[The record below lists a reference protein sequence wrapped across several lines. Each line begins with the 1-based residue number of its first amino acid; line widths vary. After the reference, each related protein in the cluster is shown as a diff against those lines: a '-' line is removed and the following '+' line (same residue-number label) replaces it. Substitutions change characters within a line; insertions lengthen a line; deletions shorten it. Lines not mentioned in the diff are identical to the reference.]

1 MSSKPPDTQQH
12 RAAASSARVRSTKR
26 LLRELHNVK
35 PLTEAQRDALIAAAA
50 AIPVVTR

>member
-1 MSSKPPDTQQH
+1 MSSNPAHSQQR
-12 RAAASSARVRSTKR
+12 RAAAASARVRSTKR
-26 LLRELHNVK
+26 LLRELHDVK